1 MKITTENNI
10 IKIEADEEYILTN
23 GEIYSTEIYLGINDS
38 PENWHQIS
46 ELEMP
51 TDEGEEL

>member
-10 IKIEADEEYILTN
+10 IKIEADEKYILTN

-38 PENWHQIS
+38 PKNWHQIPES
-46 ELEMP
+46 EVP
-51 TDEGEEL
+51 IDEGEEL